1 MRAIASRQNPIVA
14 DFREL
19 AAHPDPAG
27 ERVLLDGAHLVRD
40 AMAAGLR
47 FEAAVVA
54 TSRLTGRTE
63 EAHLAEALGV
73 AGRRRGIGRR
83 ACVRRREPHA
93 AALGHRR
100 HRPALSRYARRSRAR
115 RDTALILVA
124 AEVQDPGNVGA
135 LIRAAE
141 AGGADGV
148 VVTTGSANPFSWK
161 ALRGSMG
168 SALRLPVVI
177 GLDLD
182 AAMAALDARGVEAV
196 AAVPRSGVDPDALD
210 WSGRVAVWIGAEGQG
225 LPDADRAALPAPR
238 HDSDGRRRRVAERG
252 RGRRRAGLRGPAP
265 ALMSD
270 AGLFDDEPDGR
281 RPAVRGR
288 RRRHGHGTTRRPG
301 RHAAGRAHAS
311 AHARRDRRPG
321 RHPRARRAAAAR
333 DRARRPAVARSSG
346 VRRAPARRRSRASS
360 PS

>member
-1 MRAIASRQNPIVA
+1 MRAIASRQNPVVA

-54 TSRLTGRTE
+54 MSRLTGPTE
-63 EAHLAEALGV
+63 EARLAEALSSQGV
-73 AGRRRGIGRR
+73 DVASADERAFGAVSPTRQPSGI
-83 ACVRRREPHA
+83 A
-93 AALGHRR
+93 AI
-100 HRPALSRYARRSRAR
+100 ARRSTATLDDLVRS
-115 RDTALILVA
+115 DTALILVA
-124 AEVQDPGNVGA
+124 AEIQDPGNVGG

-182 AAMAALDARGVEAV
+182 AAMAALDARGSRRWPPCP
-196 AAVPRSGVDPDALD
+196 AAASIRMHWTGAGAWPYGSGPRARASP
-210 WSGRVAVWIGAEGQG
+210 
-225 LPDADRAALPAPR
+225 ADRAAMPA
-238 HDSDGRRRRVAERG
+238 RVTIPMADAVESLNAAVA
-252 RGRRRAGLRGPAP
+252 AGVLVYA
-265 ALMSD
+265 A
-270 AGLFDDEPDGR
+270 
-281 RPAVRGR
+281 
-288 RRRHGHGTTRRPG
+288 RRH
-301 RHAAGRAHAS
+301 
-311 AHARRDRRPG
+311 
-321 RHPRARRAAAAR
+321 
-333 DRARRPAVARSSG
+333 RS
-346 VRRAPARRRSRASS
+346 
-360 PS
+360 